1 MISQQFQTSFVEHST
16 RQQRIDNGIVAQR
29 VFKVGKGWRIVQR
42 VNGLAVD
49 IVVVPL
55 GEGQMSCYGQ
65 PVPMD
70 VKVGGAVEL

>member
-1 MISQQFQTSFVEHST
+1 MISQQLQASFVEHST

-29 VFKVGKGWRIVQR
+29 VFKVGKGRGIVQR

-55 GEGQMSCYGQ
+55 GEGQMTRNGQ
-65 PVPMD
+65 PVSMD